1 MKKLQRKW
9 DSLMTPWQKEI
20 AIRSIISHFHDEFDQ
35 EISMIAAEDHLD
47 FMLDTL
53 GSNLYNKGV
62 EDARIIFQENHQNLE
77 INLGSLLRS

>member
-1 MKKLQRKW
+1 
-9 DSLMTPWQKEI
+9 
-20 AIRSIISHFHDEFDQ
+20 
-35 EISMIAAEDHLD
+35 MIAAEDHLD